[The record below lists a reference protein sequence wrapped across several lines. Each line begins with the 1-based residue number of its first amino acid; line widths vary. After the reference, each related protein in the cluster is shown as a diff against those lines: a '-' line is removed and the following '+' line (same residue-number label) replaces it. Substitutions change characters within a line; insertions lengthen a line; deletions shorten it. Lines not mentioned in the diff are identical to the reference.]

1 MLSRIIDCICHPKFI
16 GRYNKDKAGIVFL
29 TVLFFFLLYVAA
41 FGIRTYTTA
50 PFNDTTYSELA
61 SAVVQTKEVD
71 IVYQNHQ
78 LQGENKVIVGD
89 GFRLF
94 LLPKEAPKEYSQTD
108 INVVLKE
115 TEATVYIGSYRLSSL
130 EYENINAYDFSF
142 ADICNNQTEDIYQFK
157 KFMYDIF
164 STATIPLQ
172 SLSFAGG
179 ILTSIF
185 YYFVIVVCAG
195 FFSKMVNPTIDRG
208 VRYKLCFYDGI
219 IFFVISMFASL
230 FNVGWLSY
238 VAIGMSLVYVTI
250 TFKHIIR
257 VVIKKEEL

>member
-1 MLSRIIDCICHPKFI
+1 MCHPKFI
-16 GRYNKDKAGIVFL
+16 GRYNKDKAGIVFI

-71 IVYQNHQ
+71 IVYQNHK

-164 STATIPLQ
+164 STATIPL
-172 SLSFAGG
+172 
-179 ILTSIF
+179 
-185 YYFVIVVCAG
+185 
-195 FFSKMVNPTIDRG
+195 
-208 VRYKLCFYDGI
+208 
-219 IFFVISMFASL
+219 
-230 FNVGWLSY
+230 
-238 VAIGMSLVYVTI
+238 
-250 TFKHIIR
+250 
-257 VVIKKEEL
+257 